1 MDQLALWLKATWV
14 SQQMITQP
22 WLWPVCE
29 TLHFIGLALL
39 VGTAGVFDLRMLG
52 FLRRL
57 SMPAA
62 MQMRVWAGIGLF
74 INLVTG
80 VLFVA
85 AAPEQYLE
93 NVAFYAKL
101 AFLAIAV
108 LNIAVFETT
117 QGRRLL
123 TVGAGD
129 DTPFT
134 FKVAGTVSIVSW
146 LMVLYFGRML
156 PFVGNAF

>member
-1 MDQLALWLKATWV
+1 
-14 SQQMITQP
+14 
-22 WLWPVCE
+22 
-29 TLHFIGLALL
+29 

-101 AFLAIAV
+101 AFLLIAV